1 VSLVDLR
8 QRFLDLIDQ
17 IAATTGWTVNR
28 PALNI
33 AVFRNLNDVIVLV
46 LRYRPRLGRLVIWR
60 PGRRRARHDVTV
72 DVDVNV
78 LRRHQINQWL
88 PA

>member
-8 QRFLDLIDQ
+8 QRFLDHIDQ

-28 PALNI
+28 PTLNI
-33 AVFRNLNDVIVLV
+33 AVFRNINDAVVLV

-60 PGRRRARHDVTV
+60 PGRRRARHDVI

-78 LRRHQINQWL
+78 LRHYQINQWL